1 MRIDSKL
8 WLLALAAAGWMACG
22 GPETFSIEL
31 ATVDNCNNLVDLV
44 QPGHRVK
51 LTVSGP
57 GMAPIVVEADGAS
70 GGVEIPDI
78 PAGKDRVVAVE
89 VREPNGDLYAR
100 GESAAFEVKEDG
112 TSTVRVVLYRTNYF
126 SRVVG
131 PNGACS
137 AMRQARA
144 GHAAAP
150 LSDHRVLIAGGYT
163 GLRDDGQTP
172 DGILDSVEIFDA
184 RAGTFQRGPSLP
196 EPRALARAVSLGD
209 GRVLLV
215 GGVKDEGGAIVPRK
229 DAFLF
234 DGRSWKT
241 IPTAVARRGHTVT
254 LVAATGHVLVVGGVD
269 ENDEVVSTVEVFD
282 PDTET
287 FSELDLGERGGDL
300 ARAFHG
306 AVNAGQG
313 GSAVAVV
320 GGIDGEGR
328 VTGLVNL
335 LQWDNLQK
343 TYILSRTYQLATPV
357 MLPATMVLGSAAG
370 PRLVVAG
377 GATAYVAG
385 PGRPGAGSPSGET
398 SVVQHMD
405 AMSGTGLGSAE
416 LHAGT
421 AVMEACGV
429 ALDSSRGLVLGGW
442 RRNVGPLGVG
452 DLVRLV
458 SGTIS
463 VSQAGESSGRMKA
476 LKHLA
481 CTPLGQNGV
490 LVTGGFDEN
499 ANASDVALVYF
510 LKAETGRAN

>member
-8 WLLALAAAGWMACG
+8 CVLALAAAGWMACG

-44 QPGHRVK
+44 PPGHRVK

-112 TSTVRVVLYRTNYF
+112 TEAVRVVLYRTNYF

-131 PNGACS
+131 PDGKCS

-184 RAGTFQRGPSLP
+184 RAGTFQLGPRLP
-196 EPRALARAVSLGD
+196 EPRAFARAVGLGD
-209 GRVLLV
+209 GRVLVV
-215 GGVKDEGGAIVPRK
+215 GGVREEGGSLLPQK
-229 DAFLF
+229 NAFLY
-234 DGRSWKT
+234 DGKTWKT
-241 IPTAVARRGHTVT
+241 ISASVARRGHTAT
-254 LVAATGHVLVVGGVD
+254 LVPTTGHVVVVGGVD
-269 ENDEVVSTVEVFD
+269 ENDEIVSTVEIFD
-282 PDTET
+282 PETET
-287 FSELDLGERGGDL
+287 FSELELGESGASL

-306 AVNAGQG
+306 AVEFR
-313 GSAVAVV
+313 GSTVAVV

-328 VTGLVNL
+328 VTGLVSQ

-343 TYILSRTYQLATPV
+343 TYVLSRSFQLATPV
-357 MLPATMVLGSAAG
+357 MHPATMVLGSAAG
-370 PRLVVAG
+370 PRLIVAG
-377 GATAYVAG
+377 GARSYSAE
-385 PGRPGAGSPSGET
+385 PGKPGAGSPSDET
-398 SVVQHMD
+398 PLVQHMD
-405 AMSGTGLGSAE
+405 AMSGTGQGSSE
-416 LHAGT
+416 LHDGT

-442 RRNVGPLGVG
+442 RRNVGPRGVG
-452 DLVRLV
+452 DLVRLAAGTV
-458 SGTIS
+458 SI
-463 VSQAGESSGRMKA
+463 SQAGESAGRMMA
-476 LKHLA
+476 LKHLT

-490 LVTGGFDEN
+490 LVTGGFDKN
-499 ANASDVALVYF
+499 HNVSNVALLYF
-510 LKAETGRAN
+510 VKAETGRAN